1 MNILEL
7 IEKLDGIGWI
17 DVVLA
22 FVLIVVLIPTAIES
36 WNRFISKLGYEPKK
50 SLREKEIDAA
60 FIKLENELKNNQEA
74 LYDRQERYHQ
84 QSIDIRD
91 QLKKDQ
97 SRLAESQEKLNS
109 DIRSLT
115 EMFENY
121 MKIDNKRTIATLRSS
136 LWRMHREFIDH
147 GYVTPDGLKTFKE
160 MGEVYE
166 EAGGDDIY
174 HEKLMPEV
182 MALEIRYSDGGEC
195 NIKDA

>member
-17 DVVLA
+17 DIVLA

-60 FIKLENELKNNQEA
+60 FIKLENALKNNQEA

-91 QLKKDQ
+91 QL
-97 SRLAESQEKLNS
+97 
-109 DIRSLT
+109 
-115 EMFENY
+115 
-121 MKIDNKRTIATLRSS
+121 
-136 LWRMHREFIDH
+136 
-147 GYVTPDGLKTFKE
+147 
-160 MGEVYE
+160 
-166 EAGGDDIY
+166 
-174 HEKLMPEV
+174 
-182 MALEIRYSDGGEC
+182 
-195 NIKDA
+195 